1 MVQGQVEYEGLSAAA
16 SRPARKSWWYV
27 AGAGVASL
35 AVVGLAKAV
44 FPSSLTFGKTSG
56 VMSLQEVQHWEDIP
70 GIDKV
75 VQKAQSLRH
84 EKPLRN
90 LQDLFYDSQPE
101 ELPWIRTE
109 CVIDVVQAAAYLD
122 QAIVFLYKA
131 IDYNGLECPNNSP
144 VGCAASVAGFLTSI
158 SWIASYLSFAA
169 NACGQA
175 VNNGAL
181 CAGDFTALTAN
192 FGEIATVGAA
202 ARADC
207 NFEKNVHAILT
218 NPEPKEVHAGAPVRR
233 LDEAPD
239 RMLPTRKWTQFVPAG
254 AAPAVEKYVK
264 VKGHV
269 EANRNRGFDIAQ
281 CVADVTNSAAYI
293 VRVILQLRTAVSSC
307 ADPKACAINVMN
319 IISSFAWIS
328 QFTAL
333 AVSDCQ
339 VGVDQKALCTADIS
353 DTWLCWGR
361 CRPGFGQSIF
371 FFCVAGK
378 HM

>member
-1 MVQGQVEYEGLSAAA
+1 MARQGHLHYEGAESMIEEVPLVEAP
-16 SRPARKSWWYV
+16 SRPSRKSWWYV

-35 AVVGLAKAV
+35 VVVGFAKAV

-56 VMSLQEVQHWEDIP
+56 VMSMQEVQHWEDIP

-75 VQKAQSLRH
+75 IQKAQSLRH

-218 NPEPKEVHAGAPVRR
+218 NPEPKEAPGYLQAADSRR

-333 AVSDCQ
+333 AVADCQ

-353 DTWLCWGR
+353 DARLCWGSN
-361 CRPGFGQSIF
+361 RPV
-371 FFCVAGK
+371 C
-378 HM
+378 

>member
-1 MVQGQVEYEGLSAAA
+1 MSHQGQLHYEGAEDTTEEVLLDSP
-16 SRPARKSWWYV
+16 PARPSGKSRWYF
-27 AGAGVASL
+27 AGAGVLAVL

-44 FPSSLTFGKTSG
+44 LPSALKFSSAKNAI
-56 VMSLQEVQHWEDIP
+56 SLQEVQHWEDIP

-75 VQKAQSLRH
+75 IQKAQGLRH

-218 NPEPKEVHAGAPVRR
+218 NPEPKNLNRR

-239 RMLPTRKWTQFVPAG
+239 RMLPTRKWTQFVPAA

-307 ADPKACAINVMN
+307 ADPKACAINVMTLRSHAVL
-319 IISSFAWIS
+319 IFSVWLTSAS
-328 QFTAL
+328 YATATL
-333 AVSDCQ
+333 STVPFLNTTLC
-339 VGVDQKALCTADIS
+339 KA
-353 DTWLCWGR
+353 
-361 CRPGFGQSIF
+361 
-371 FFCVAGK
+371 
-378 HM
+378 

>member
-1 MVQGQVEYEGLSAAA
+1 MARQGHLHFEGAESMIEEVPLVEAP

-27 AGAGVASL
+27 AGAGVATL
-35 AVVGLAKAV
+35 AVVGLAKSM

-56 VMSLQEVQHWEDIP
+56 VMSMQEVQHWEDIP
-70 GIDKV
+70 GIDK
-75 VQKAQSLRH
+75 
-84 EKPLRN
+84 
-90 LQDLFYDSQPE
+90 
-101 ELPWIRTE
+101 
-109 CVIDVVQAAAYLD
+109 
-122 QAIVFLYKA
+122 
-131 IDYNGLECPNNSP
+131 
-144 VGCAASVAGFLTSI
+144 
-158 SWIASYLSFAA
+158 
-169 NACGQA
+169 A

-218 NPEPKEVHAGAPVRR
+218 NPEPKEVLRRAEPQRR

-293 VRVILQLRTAVSSC
+293 VR
-307 ADPKACAINVMN
+307 
-319 IISSFAWIS
+319 
-328 QFTAL
+328 
-333 AVSDCQ
+333 
-339 VGVDQKALCTADIS
+339 
-353 DTWLCWGR
+353 
-361 CRPGFGQSIF
+361 
-371 FFCVAGK
+371 
-378 HM
+378 